1 MQGHIIQR
9 ATIDMTETEKQEL
22 KQSIEKE
29 ITILTT
35 ELETLQQSL
44 KPIKKDC
51 SLDSIDHKMLKQD
64 QNINIQRYEEAKKR
78 LNRLQYAYLKVD
90 TDEYGIC
97 KECEEEISLARLKL
111 VPESEYCVACMNEL
125 GL

>member
-1 MQGHIIQR
+1 M
-9 ATIDMTETEKQEL
+9 TIKEKQNL
-22 KQSIEKE
+22 TKTIEKE
-29 ITILTT
+29 MIALST
-35 ELETLQQSL
+35 EIENIQQSL

-78 LNRLQYAYLKVD
+78 LNRLKHAYLKVD

-97 KECEEEISLARLKL
+97 KECEEEIPLARLKL
-111 VPESEYCVACMNEL
+111 LPESEYCVACMNEL

>member
-1 MQGHIIQR
+1 
-9 ATIDMTETEKQEL
+9 MTDTEKQEL
-22 KQSIEKE
+22 KTSIEKE
-29 ITILTT
+29 ITLLSAEI
-35 ELETLQQSL
+35 EKLQQSL

-64 QNINIQRYEEAKKR
+64 QNINIQRFEEAKKR
-78 LNRLQYAYLKVD
+78 LNRLKHAYLKVD

-97 KECEEEISLARLKL
+97 KECEEDIPFARLKL
-111 VPESEYCVACMNEL
+111 IPESEYCVACMNEL